1 MMRPC
6 GVFFHTPHKA
16 ACEKLM
22 YRNPNLRQKS
32 MTSRFI
38 PTKPIR
44 NSSVKRPVSVRVFV
58 WLAIFAVAGTLI
70 CSGFVISARQHFEA
84 VSIGYKSEELRQQE
98 AQLQEKVNRAELE
111 RSRIISPVEMEKR
124 ALKLGLVRPLSKK
137 AEIRR
142 PIN

>member
-1 MMRPC
+1 LPVQATLN
-6 GVFFHTPHKA
+6 GQLSQAYVPQFQLEAK
-16 ACEKLM
+16 
-22 YRNPNLRQKS
+22 N
-32 MTSRFI
+32 MTNRFI

-58 WLAIFAVAGTLI
+58 WLAIFAVAGSLI

-84 VSIGYKSEELRQQE
+84 VSIGYASEELRQQE
-98 AQLQEKVNRAELE
+98 TQWQEKVNRLELE
-111 RSRIISPVEMEKR
+111 RNRIVAPVEMEKR
-124 ALKLGLVRPLSKK
+124 ALKLGFVRPLSKK

>member
-1 MMRPC
+1 
-6 GVFFHTPHKA
+6 
-16 ACEKLM
+16 
-22 YRNPNLRQKS
+22 

-58 WLAIFAVAGTLI
+58 WLAIFAVIGTLI
-70 CSGFVISARQHFEA
+70 CSAFVISARQHFEA
-84 VSIGYKSEELRQQE
+84 VSIGYGSEELRQQE
-98 AQLQEKVNRAELE
+98 AQLQERINRAELE
-111 RSRIISPVEMEKR
+111 RGRIVSPVEMEKR
-124 ALKLGLVRPLSKK
+124 ALKLGLVRPLSKQ